1 VEVIKMAGVDI
12 NKYIADREAMGRDP
26 EGYMMDLEPW
36 SEAQAKGCAEEE
48 GIELEGGHWEV
59 IHFLRERFLHE
70 GQAKSG
76 RHVLDALDQAFAD
89 RGGKRY
95 LYTLFPGGPVTQ
107 GSRLAGLPLPPY
119 TTDPSFGSHE

>member
-1 VEVIKMAGVDI
+1 MKMAGVDI
-12 NKYIADREAMGRDP
+12 NKYISDREAMARDP
-26 EGYMMDLEPW
+26 EGYKMELESW
-36 SEAQAKGCAEEE
+36 SEAKAKAWAEDE
-48 GIELEGGHWEV
+48 GLKLDGVHWEV
-59 IHFLRERFLHE
+59 IHFLRDRYIHD

-76 RHVLDALDQAFAD
+76 RHVLEALEREFAS

>member
-1 VEVIKMAGVDI
+1 MAGVDI
-12 NKYIADREAMGRDP
+12 NKYISDRETMGRDP
-26 EGYMMDLEPW
+26 DGFKMELEPW
-36 SEAQAKGCAEEE
+36 SEAQAKAWAQEE
-48 GIELEGGHWEV
+48 GLKLEGVHWEV
-59 IHFLRERFLHE
+59 IHFLRDRYLNE

-76 RHVLDALDQAFAD
+76 RHVLEALEKEFAG

>member
-1 VEVIKMAGVDI
+1 MAGVDI

-36 SEAQAKGCAEEE
+36 SEAQAKARAEEE
-48 GIELEGGHWEV
+48 GIELEGVHWEV
-59 IHFLRERFLHE
+59 IHFLRDRFLRE

-76 RHVLDALDQAFAD
+76 RHVLEALDQEFVA

-107 GSRLAGLPLPPY
+107 GSRFAGLPLPPY